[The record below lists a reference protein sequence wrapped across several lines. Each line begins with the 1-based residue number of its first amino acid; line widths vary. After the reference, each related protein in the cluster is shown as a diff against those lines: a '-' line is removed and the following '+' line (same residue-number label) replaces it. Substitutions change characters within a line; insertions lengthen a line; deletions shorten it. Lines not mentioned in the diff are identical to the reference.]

1 MDVFKISTDFFSLV
15 SKYILSN
22 YSFNVFSDW
31 DLIFTT
37 YTLNKTEEINICIF
51 VKMEVFRFD
60 VGRSEVVRVTLSFE
74 QCSKNV
80 KIVQSQICV
89 YDCRPPSSK
98 NIPKHVDFRL
108 LRKNISNF
116 PKIALFCGI

>member
-1 MDVFKISTDFFSLV
+1 
-15 SKYILSN
+15 
-22 YSFNVFSDW
+22 
-31 DLIFTT
+31 
-37 YTLNKTEEINICIF
+37 
-51 VKMEVFRFD
+51 MEVFRFD

-89 YDCRPPSSK
+89 YDYRPPSSK
-98 NIPKHVDFRL
+98 NIPKRVDFRL

-116 PKIALFCGI
+116 RKNCTFLRNLEHFDYLVCVYI